1 MTRPIRWSFSVLRLL
16 AAIAYLGDEL
26 SHVLAGE
33 SDLPIPRAALRSR
46 PTGSQSQRTAD
57 LIVLAGRVWT
67 GDPAKPWA
75 EGVAALA
82 GAIVK
87 VGSRDEILRLK
98 DPRTLVIDRP
108 GAFALPG
115 LIDAH
120 GHVESLG
127 ASLER
132 VDLRGVSS
140 LDEVARRVRTRV
152 ESTPGDS
159 WIVAR
164 LVPPASPQD
173 LKRRILAAQQHLL
186 AAGLTGVHDAGISR
200 AVVRIYR
207 NLDRSRQLRLRVYGM
222 ATLPA
227 GQEVQFVSQ
236 PPRKAT
242 PGDRFEMRAVKV
254 FIDGAMG
261 SRGALLF
268 RPYEDDPANQGLLL
282 IDPKVLEATT
292 VAALRHGWQ
301 VATHAIGDRGNAL
314 VLDAYEAAL
323 KAVPEARDARLRVQ
337 HAQVVRREDVRR
349 FAELG
354 IIASM
359 QPAHASSDM
368 RWADARLGPGRVD
381 GAYAWQW
388 FLDAKVPLAFGS
400 DFPVEIVNPF
410 WGLYAAITRQDADG
424 KLPGGW
430 HPEQR
435 MTVEEALRGFTS
447 GSAFAAFAEDRLGM
461 FKVGMQADLTL
472 VEQDLFD
479 ARPGRS
485 SRRTS
490 SRPSS
495 RVKSSSNARVH
506 NRDAR
511 CTIWLNGRVCEDS
524 LSYPLNSK
532 VDRRCACG
540 YQSHLRSK

>member
-1 MTRPIRWSFSVLRLL
+1 MAPIRWSFSVLLLL
-16 AAIAYLGDEL
+16 AAVACLGEEL
-26 SHVLAGE
+26 SAAGADE
-33 SDLPIPRAALRSR
+33 SDLPISRAGLRSG
-46 PTGSQSQRTAD
+46 PTGLQPQPTAD

-67 GDPAKPWA
+67 GDPEKPWA

-87 VGSRDEILRLK
+87 IGSRDEILRLK
-98 DPRTLVIDRP
+98 DPRSLVIDRP
-108 GAFALPG
+108 GTFALPS

-132 VDLRGVSS
+132 VNLRGVSS
-140 LDEVARRVRTRV
+140 LDEVATRVRTRI

-164 LVPPASPQD
+164 LVPPSSPQE

-186 AAGLTGVHDAGISR
+186 AAGFTGVHDAGISPPV
-200 AVVRIYR
+200 ARIYR
-207 NLDRSRQLRLRVYGM
+207 ELDRSRQLRLRVYGM
-222 ATLPA
+222 ATLA
-227 GQEVQFVSQ
+227 GHQVEFVSQ
-236 PPRKAT
+236 PPRKAA
-242 PGDRFEMRAVKV
+242 PGDRFEMRAVKLY
-254 FIDGAMG
+254 IDGAMG

-268 RPYEDDPANQGLLL
+268 RPYHDDLANQGLLL
-282 IDPKVLEATT
+282 IDPQVLEATT

-323 KAVPEARDARLRVQ
+323 KAVPEARDARLRVE
-337 HAQVVRREDVRR
+337 HAQVVRRQEVRR

-368 RWADARLGPGRVD
+368 RWANARLGPGRVD
-381 GAYAWQW
+381 GAYAWHW
-388 FLDAKVPLAFGS
+388 FLDSKVPLAFGS

-447 GSAFAAFAEDRLGM
+447 DSAFAAFAEDRLGM
-461 FKVGMQADLTL
+461 LKVGMQANLTL

-479 ARPGRS
+479 ARPGEIL
-485 SRRTS
+485 
-490 SRPSS
+490 
-495 RVKSSSNARVH
+495 KARILKTVI
-506 NRDAR
+506 A
-511 CTIWLNGRVCEDS
+511 G
-524 LSYPLNSK
+524 
-532 VDRRCACG
+532 
-540 YQSHLRSK
+540 